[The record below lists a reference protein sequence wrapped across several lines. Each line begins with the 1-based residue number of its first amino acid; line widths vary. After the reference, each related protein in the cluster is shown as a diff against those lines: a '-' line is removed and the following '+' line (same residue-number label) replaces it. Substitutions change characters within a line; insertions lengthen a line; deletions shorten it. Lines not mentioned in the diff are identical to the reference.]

1 MVFEKNKTVLAA
13 SILIIITL
21 TVWLPVTDF
30 GFVWDDNQF
39 LKSELYFHNF
49 DLFWQALQNPFF
61 VSQNY
66 YRPLPLIVLYLV
78 GDEAASAS
86 PYHWI
91 LLCIHLTNSLLLFSL
106 LLLILKNSSFRVPAA
121 LIAALVFAV
130 NPVTTEVVAWISGI
144 FDGLF
149 ATFAILLL
157 LVDFSVKSTAVRV
170 VLIFFLYLFAAL
182 TKEMAAAFVL
192 IFPVWHFFL
201 IKAGLLNW
209 GALLERKRLACTY
222 AACFF
227 AGITYLLIRYF
238 TLGYLYIP
246 SGVDLYSEGVAFR
259 FGLTVKAIGYY
270 ILHLLYPFWDVS
282 PVNPVDS
289 KLIFS
294 GNTDFVYFA
303 AGALLIITVTF
314 AAFRR
319 KWNVLLPL
327 ALFLASIFPVLH
339 LMPMSI
345 GDNFAHLRFLYFPL
359 MVALLALAIAIGK
372 MSIRFSPGAWVV
384 SGLVVFLLIAITR
397 SITPFWVNDYTFWH
411 WVKSIK
417 PNSATAKTNYYAAL
431 ASHGECEVVLKEA
444 FPDFQNNNGTLP
456 LLTTIAGCFAEKG
469 DVAVAEKLYEVVMA
483 DFYVQGF
490 AGYDKR
496 IASIYLNIATMYVN
510 NPAEGRLEKAEGLVV
525 AALQIEP
532 GNLKGIILS
541 AKIAVI
547 QGDET
552 LAKKEVSRAMEA
564 MSGFDR
570 EASINRLSNELGVSV
585 TKYL

>member
-1 MVFEKNKTVLAA
+1 MVFEKNKTVIAA
-13 SILIIITL
+13 SILAIITL
-21 TVWLPVTDF
+21 LVWLPVTGF

-49 DLFWQALQNPFF
+49 DLFLQALQSPFF

-78 GDEAASAS
+78 GDDAVSAS
-86 PYHWI
+86 PYHWL
-91 LLCIHLTNSLLLFSL
+91 LLCIHLANTLLLFSL
-106 LLLILKNSSFRVPAA
+106 LLILLKNSSFRVPVA
-121 LIAALVFAV
+121 LIAALFFAV

-149 ATFAILLL
+149 ATFAILLF
-157 LVDFSVKSTAVRV
+157 LVDFRARSTSVRL
-170 VLIFFLYLFAAL
+170 VLIFFLYLCAAL

-201 IKAGLLNW
+201 MKAGLLNW
-209 GALLERKRLACTY
+209 KELSERKRLVCTY
-222 AACFF
+222 TACFF

-259 FGLTVKAIGYY
+259 VGLIVKAIGYY
-270 ILHLLYPFWDVS
+270 ILHLLYPVWDIS

-289 KLIFS
+289 KLVFS
-294 GNTDFVYFA
+294 SNTDFVYFA
-303 AGALLIITVTF
+303 AGSLLIMTVTF
-314 AAFRR
+314 AALKR
-319 KWNVLLPL
+319 KWNILLPL

-345 GDNFAHLRFLYFPL
+345 GDNFAHLRFIYFPL
-359 MVALLALAIAIGK
+359 MVALLGLAIVIGK
-372 MSIRFSPGAWVV
+372 VSIRFTPGAWFA
-384 SGLVVFLLIAITR
+384 SGLVVLLLIAVTR
-397 SITPFWVNDYTFWH
+397 SVTPFWVNDYTFWH

-417 PNSATAKTNYYAAL
+417 PSSATAKTNYYAAL
-431 ASHGECEVVLKEA
+431 ASHGECEVVLREA
-444 FPDFQNNNGTLP
+444 FPDFKNNNGTLP

-469 DVAVAEKLYEVVMA
+469 DVAVSEKLYEIVMA

-490 AGYDKR
+490 SGYDKR
-496 IASIYLNIATMYVN
+496 VASIYLNIATMYFN
-510 NPAEGRLEKAEGLVV
+510 NPAEGRLNKAEGLVE

-541 AKIAVI
+541 AKIAI
-547 QGDET
+547 SQSDEP
-552 LAKKEVSRAMEA
+552 LVKRQILRAMEVV
-564 MSGFDR
+564 SGLDR
-570 EASINRLSNELGVSV
+570 EESIKMLSEELGVSV
-585 TKYL
+585 SKYL